1 MKQGNDTVLKSFIS
15 RTKVQLDHQQRK
27 LHFNKLQV
35 RFNQIDHTFILILFY
50 GWMLKSLA
58 KTTRFWL
65 LQIPQKTSKRTLT
78 CTRFRPWMQFFTSF
92 ISFTLSVAFNSV
104 SLTVKWVFS
113 FLAGA
118 ASSSAAWFHKGT
130 TYKCVHFH
138 VFFNFY
144 QYNIFKR

>member
-1 MKQGNDTVLKSFIS
+1 MKQGTYTAMKAFIS

-35 RFNQIDHTFILILFY
+35 RFKRTNSTFILISFY
-50 GWMLKSLA
+50 GWMLKSLSM
-58 KTTRFWL
+58 TTHFSPFFPRG
-65 LQIPQKTSKRTLT
+65 QIPQKTSKRTLT

-118 ASSSAAWFHKGT
+118 ASSSAAWFHKGMKH
-130 TYKCVHFH
+130 KCVHFN
-138 VFFNFY
+138 VFFF
-144 QYNIFKR
+144 FF

>member
-1 MKQGNDTVLKSFIS
+1 MTQGNYTALKAFIS

-35 RFNQIDHTFILILFY
+35 RFNQTDHTCILISFY
-50 GWMLKSLA
+50 GWMLKSLS

-104 SLTVKWVFS
+104 RLSLFLLGWCCFLLCSLVSQRNEAQMCS
-113 FLAGA
+113 FQ
-118 ASSSAAWFHKGT
+118 
-130 TYKCVHFH
+130 C
-138 VFFNFY
+138 VFFYNFC
-144 QYNIFKR
+144 QYF